1 MNYVASATK
10 AETDMAQWSNRI
22 TRIVRS
28 ISPDNQPVG
37 LWCNSD
43 DSAWC
48 GEGVEGYGVPDTLL
62 PQTHFEDALL
72 AVSKSIDLLEVRSWK
87 NWCALLPIDSSE
99 GKEIIEKPEE
109 EALRQA
115 IPHLQEICRNPRS
128 HLKVNELREPVS
140 RARRI
145 PPRAIGLLS
154 AHSEDWHSRTFRSVR
169 PKMILS
175 EVTDEDLAIYENR
188 ALRSLRGRILEKLT
202 PRLLKLIEILRAIE
216 FSEQGNG
223 YRFRI
228 DRLCQLLYQLDSND
242 QNRQQLGKLVDSL
255 TALHKSLLGLEG
267 TSLFKSIRQS
277 PPVSSPLHATNILRD
292 DRRYRWVYELWH
304 RWQRPDEEKISRSE
318 RLVRLSMAMDRFA
331 AVLCARAFS
340 LLKMVCEDETHHLS
354 AQLFVQGAM
363 AVKLK
368 RGWSFKWEKNGT
380 FALLRPD
387 GHTAINIVAIAAQV
401 DRLPVSLVADMASI
415 STLPENA
422 NHPVLIL
429 SLGQLD
435 GSPATWPDDLVE
447 WRQTQRHSLTKMP
460 RCLLLEVSPSRLDP
474 VEDVARVL
482 RRVIA
487 DVEWPELP
495 IKANLPQGLAKVS
508 HELHHPVMASFSQAP
523 TEVQISEIADRFRI
537 TSDEI
542 TAIEH
547 RLDEIIQ
554 QIQRG
559 RAGHGA
565 RELAQEKSR
574 LQAEMVALK
583 GKLVVWESLH
593 PELTRIRS
601 LIIPAMIC
609 PCCGHETSNSPQASM
624 FFCSSDSC
632 NTRWGKRSDASGEMR
647 LFLMPNGEDPADPP
661 EGQEPLERYG
671 ADFI

>member
-1 MNYVASATK
+1 MIQTGRP
-10 AETDMAQWSNRI
+10 WRNRL
-22 TRIVRS
+22 TGVEVLNP
-28 ISPDNQPVG
+28 PDGEPLGIWWQNDG
-37 LWCNSD
+37 TH
-43 DSAWC
+43 WC
-48 GEGVEGYGVPDTLL
+48 GLDSNGTGIP
-62 PQTHFEDALL
+62 DALL
-72 AVSKSIDLLEVRSWK
+72 PKAHHENALHSISKSIDGLDVRAWRD
-87 NWCALLPIDSSE
+87 WCNMLPVDSSLSDSLD
-99 GKEIIEKPEE
+99 EKHEE
-109 EALRQA
+109 SALGSA
-115 IPHLQEICRNPRS
+115 MPHLEEICRNPRA
-128 HLKVNELREPVS
+128 HLTVCELREPVS

-145 PPRAIGLLS
+145 PPRAIALLS

-169 PKMILS
+169 PKAVLS
-175 EVTDEDLAIYENR
+175 EVTEDEWAIYENR
-188 ALRSLRGRILEKLT
+188 TLRTLRLQILDAFT
-202 PRLLKLIEILRAIE
+202 PRLLALRELLSAMDRSSDGDA
-216 FSEQGNG
+216 FG

-228 DRLCQLLYQLDSND
+228 NRLCLLLSELLRNQQDRDQL
-242 QNRQQLGKLVDSL
+242 RALVTRL
-255 TALHKSLLGLEG
+255 TSIHKSLLGLG
-267 TSLFKSIRQS
+267 STFLLKTIRQS
-277 PPVSSPLHATNILRD
+277 PLVSSPLRPTNILRD
-292 DRRYRWVYELWH
+292 DKRYRKIFKLWH
-304 RWQRPDEEKISRSE
+304 LWERREEEKISRSE
-318 RLVRLSMAMDRFA
+318 RLSRLSTAMDRYA
-331 AVLCARAFS
+331 AILCARAFS
-340 LLKMVCEDETHHLS
+340 MLQMVCEDDMQRSS
-354 AQLFVQGAM
+354 AQLFEQGAKP
-363 AVKLK
+363 VKLK
-368 RGWSFKWEKNGT
+368 RGWSFTWREDGSFT
-380 FALLRPD
+380 LLRPD
-387 GHTAINIVAIAAQV
+387 GNAAIRIVAIPAQI
-401 DRLPVSLVADMASI
+401 DRLPVSFVAEMAS
-415 STLPENA
+415 TAKLPENA
-422 NHPVLIL
+422 NSSVLIL

-523 TEVQISEIADRFRI
+523 TKVQISEIADRCRI

-565 RELAQEKSR
+565 RELAQEKSK